1 MGIHRKYT
9 AGRIVHFLTGNAG
22 GIDFGTSTAEATTA
36 TADRKFVSIYTK
48 STAAT
53 GDARAIYARLNLGGT
68 ASGAGFGD
76 AIRAL
81 AYVTGT
87 GYGSAQG
94 LHGTLS
100 IAAGATVTGSGA
112 GIRATLE
119 AAASTRTL
127 SGALAALQ
135 VDSYVGANNTMP
147 TVHGFIR
154 FSDVGDVVLN
164 NLMVLPAAPS
174 NSTVFATHTTQT
186 MTHSIRI
193 IGPTGTPYFIMC
205 CDAATNRG
213 GAS

>member
-1 MGIHRKYT
+1 MGLHQRYS
-9 AGRIVHFLTGNAG
+9 AGRLKYYLSGNAG
-22 GIDFGTSTAEATTA
+22 GIDYGTSTAEATTA
-36 TADRKFVSIYTK
+36 SADRKFLSMYVK

-53 GDARAIYARLNLGGT
+53 GDARGIYARLNLAGT
-68 ASGAGFGD
+68 ATSGYGD

-81 AYVTGT
+81 GYVTGT
-87 GYGSAQG
+87 GYSYASG

-135 VDSYVGANNTMP
+135 VDSYIGANNTMP

-154 FSDVGDVVLN
+154 FSDVGTTVLN
-164 NLMVLPAAPS
+164 NLFVMPAAPS

-193 IGPTGTPYFIMC
+193 IDSAGTPYFIMC
-205 CDAATNRG
+205 TNAATNRG
-213 GAS
+213 GGT

>member
-1 MGIHRKYT
+1 MGIHRKYK

-22 GIDFGTSTAEATTA
+22 GIDFGTSSAEATTA

-53 GDARAIYARLNLGGT
+53 GDARAIYARLNLAGT
-68 ASGAGFGD
+68 ATAGYGD
-76 AIRAL
+76 AIRSL

-94 LHGTLS
+94 IHGTLS

-147 TVHGFIR
+147 TIHGFIR
-154 FSDVGDVVLN
+154 FSDVGTTVLN
-164 NLMVLPAAPS
+164 NLMVLPSTAS
-174 NSTVFATHTTQT
+174 NSTVFATHTTQA
-186 MTHSIRI
+186 MSHSIRI
-193 IGPTGTPYFIMC
+193 IDSAGTPYYIMC
-205 CDAATNRG
+205 ASAATNRG
-213 GAS
+213 GGS

>member
-1 MGIHRKYT
+1 MGLHQRYS
-9 AGRIVHFLTGNAG
+9 AGRLKYYLSGNAG
-22 GIDFGTSTAEATTA
+22 GIDYGTSTAEATTA
-36 TADRKFVSIYTK
+36 SADRKFLSMYVK

-53 GDARAIYARLNLGGT
+53 GDARGIYARLNLAGT
-68 ASGAGFGD
+68 ATSGYGD

-81 AYVTGT
+81 GYVTGT
-87 GYGSAQG
+87 GYSYASG

-135 VDSYVGANNTMP
+135 VDSYIGANNTMP

-154 FSDVGDVVLN
+154 FSDVGTTVLN
-164 NLMVLPAAPS
+164 NLFVMPAAPS
-174 NSTVFATHTTQT
+174 NSTVFATHTTQV

-193 IGPTGTPYFIMC
+193 IGPTGTPYFIMVT
-205 CDAATNRG
+205 DAATNRG
-213 GAS
+213 GGS

>member
-1 MGIHRKYT
+1 MGIHAKYSV
-9 AGRIVHFLTGNAG
+9 GRLVYYNTGNVG
-22 GIDFGTSTAEATTA
+22 GIDYGTSSSETSTA
-36 TADRKFVSIYTK
+36 TADRKFLSMYVKT
-48 STAAT
+48 TAT
-53 GDARAIYARLNLGGT
+53 SGDARGIYTRLNLAGTGGY
-68 ASGAGFGD
+68 GD

-81 AYVTGT
+81 GYVTGT
-87 GYGSAQG
+87 GYDYASG

-154 FSDVGDVVLN
+154 FSDVGDVALS
-164 NLMVLPAAPS
+164 NLFVMPAAPS
-174 NSTVFATHTTQT
+174 NGSIFATHTTDA

-193 IGPTGTPYFIMC
+193 IGPTGTAYYLM
-205 CDAATNRG
+205 ATTTVTNRG
-213 GAS
+213 A

>member
-1 MGIHRKYT
+1 MGLHQRYS
-9 AGRIVHFLTGNAG
+9 AGRLKWYLSGNAG
-22 GIDFGTSTAEATTA
+22 GVDFGTSSADASTAS
-36 TADRKFVSIYTK
+36 ADRKFLSMYVK

-53 GDARAIYARLNLGGT
+53 GDARAIYARLNLAGT
-68 ASGAGFGD
+68 ATAGYGD
-76 AIRAL
+76 AIRAM

-135 VDSYVGANNTMP
+135 VDSYVGANNTLP
-147 TVHGFIR
+147 TIHGFIR
-154 FSDVGDVVLN
+154 LSDVGDVVLN
-164 NLMVLPAAPS
+164 NFLVLPSTAS
-174 NSTVFATHTTQT
+174 NSTVFATHVTEA

-193 IGPTGTPYFIMC
+193 IDSAGTPYFIMC
-205 CDAATNRG
+205 TNAATNRG
-213 GAS
+213 GGS

>member
-1 MGIHRKYT
+1 MGIQAKYKV
-9 AGRIVHFLTGNAG
+9 GRLVYYNNGNVG
-22 GIDFGTSTAEATTA
+22 GIDYGTSSSETTTA
-36 TADRKFVSIYTK
+36 TADRKFLSMYVK

-53 GDARAIYARLNLGGT
+53 GDARAIYARLNLAGT
-68 ASGAGFGD
+68 ATAGYGD

-81 AYVTGT
+81 GYVTGT
-87 GYGSAQG
+87 GYDYASG

-164 NLMVLPAAPS
+164 NLVVLPSTAS
-174 NSTVFATHTTQT
+174 NSTVFATHTTQG

-193 IGPTGTPYFIMC
+193 IDSAGTPYFIMC
-205 CDAATNRG
+205 TNAATNRG
-213 GAS
+213 GGS